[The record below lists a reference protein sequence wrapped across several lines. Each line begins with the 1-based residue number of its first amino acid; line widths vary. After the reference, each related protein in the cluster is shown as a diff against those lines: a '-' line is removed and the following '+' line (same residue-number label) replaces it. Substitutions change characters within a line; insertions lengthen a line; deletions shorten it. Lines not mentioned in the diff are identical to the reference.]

1 MQMKNM
7 SWRNILKDEAAEQR
21 HYDRLKEI
29 GEDVGVEQA
38 RDVFGSFGSNIIE
51 DVDKILYDV
60 FDEKV
65 KEMWDLFW
73 EKYNV

>member
-7 SWRNILKDEAAEQR
+7 SWRNILKDESAEQR

-51 DVDKILYDV
+51 DVDKILYDILM
-60 FDEKV
+60 K
-65 KEMWDLFW
+65 K
-73 EKYNV
+73 